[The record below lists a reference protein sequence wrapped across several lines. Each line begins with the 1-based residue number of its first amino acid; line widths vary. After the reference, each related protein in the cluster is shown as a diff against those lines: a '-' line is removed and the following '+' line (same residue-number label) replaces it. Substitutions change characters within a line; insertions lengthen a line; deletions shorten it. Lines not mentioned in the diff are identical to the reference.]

1 LLKTGREIELM
12 RLALLLTGIFVAVA
26 PITGTE
32 SLKMSVSPAQSLAPA
47 YLRVRMTVE
56 PNAVNRT
63 VAVVAESDNYFRSS
77 ELPLEGENGP
87 RTIFFEFRGVP
98 SGEYQIRGLVGDAK
112 GHEVASV
119 KQNVNVIASGT
130 ER

>member
-1 LLKTGREIELM
+1 M
-12 RLALLLTGIFVAVA
+12 RLVFLLTGIFLAVA
-26 PITGTE
+26 PIRGSE
-32 SLKMSVSPAQSLAPA
+32 SLKMSVSPTQSLAPA
-47 YLRVRMTVE
+47 YLRVRVTVE
-56 PNAVNRT
+56 PNEVNRT
-63 VAVVAESDNYFRSS
+63 VVVAAESDDYYRSS
-77 ELPLEGENGP
+77 EMALEGEQGP

-98 SGEYQIRGLVGDAK
+98 SGEYQIRSVVGDAK

>member
-1 LLKTGREIELM
+1 M
-12 RLALLLTGIFVAVA
+12 RLAFFLTGIFLAAA
-26 PITGTE
+26 PINGTE
-32 SLKMSVSPAQSLAPA
+32 SLRMSVSPAQSLAPA
-47 YLRVRMTVE
+47 YLRVRVTVE

-63 VAVVAESDNYFRSS
+63 VAVVAESENYYRSS
-77 ELPLEGENGP
+77 EMPLEGEEGP
-87 RTIFFEFRGVP
+87 RTIVFEFPAVP

>member
-1 LLKTGREIELM
+1 M
-12 RLALLLTGIFVAVA
+12 FFAVA
-26 PITGTE
+26 PLIGTE

-47 YLRVRMTVE
+47 YLRIRLTVE

-63 VAVVAESDNYFRSS
+63 VSVVAESDDYFRSS

-98 SGEYQIRGLVGDAK
+98 SGEYHIRGLVGDAR
-112 GHEVASV
+112 GREVASV
-119 KQNVNVIASGT
+119 QQNINVLSSGMD
-130 ER
+130 R

>member
-12 RLALLLTGIFVAVA
+12 RLALLLTGLFVAVA

-32 SLKMSVSPAQSLAPA
+32 SIKMSVSPAQSLAPA

-56 PNAVNRT
+56 PNAANRI

>member
-1 LLKTGREIELM
+1 M
-12 RLALLLTGIFVAVA
+12 RLALLLTGLFVAVA

-63 VAVVAESDNYFRSS
+63 LAVVAESDDYYRSS
-77 ELPLEGENGP
+77 ELPLEGDQGP
-87 RTIFFEFRGVP
+87 RTLFFEFRGVP
-98 SGEYQIRGLVGDAK
+98 SGNYQIRGIVGDAR
-112 GHEVASV
+112 GHEVATV
-119 KQNVNVIASGT
+119 KQNVFVLASGMD
-130 ER
+130 R

>member
-1 LLKTGREIELM
+1 M
-12 RLALLLTGIFVAVA
+12 RLVFVLTAMFFAVA
-26 PITGTE
+26 PLNGTE

-47 YLRVRMTVE
+47 YLRVRLTVE

-63 VAVVAESDNYFRSS
+63 VAVVAESDDYFRSS
-77 ELPLEGENGP
+77 ELPLQGEEGP

-98 SGEYQIRGLVGDAK
+98 SGEYQIRGLVGDVS
-112 GHEVASV
+112 GHEVASAQ
-119 KQNVNVIASGT
+119 QNVNVIASGT